1 MGESVMYKLYWA
13 PGGANMVVHAALRE
27 IGAAVEMIRVDLE
40 QGGQHDAS
48 YLRLNPHGRVPTL
61 IYDNDRVIYESAAI
75 AMFLAERHPDADL
88 APRPGHSDRG
98 PYLQW
103 MAYLTNTLQEA
114 LMHWW
119 HADTYVDGLAEQ
131 ANMKAR
137 AEHRLAS
144 MAGFLDAHLAAQG
157 PNLCGA
163 RFYICDYFLA
173 MLVRWS
179 RSMPQPLQQWPQIR
193 GLVDRSMQRP
203 AYRQMLQE
211 EGITQD
217 QA

>member
-1 MGESVMYKLYWA
+1 MYKLYWA

-27 IGAAVEMIRVDLE
+27 IGAAVEMIQVNLE
-40 QGGQHDAS
+40 QGGQRDAS

-75 AMFLAERHPDADL
+75 AMFLAERHPDANL
-88 APRPGHSDRG
+88 APSPGHPDRG

-119 HADTYVDGLAEQ
+119 HADNYVDGLAEQ
-131 ANMKAR
+131 AKIKAR
-137 AEHRLAS
+137 AERRLAG
-144 MAGFLDAHLAAQG
+144 MASFLDAHLAAKG
-157 PNLCGA
+157 PHLCGT

-179 RSMPQPLQQWPQIR
+179 RSMPQPLQHWPQIR
-193 GLVDRSMQRP
+193 ALVERSVQRP
-203 AYRQMLQE
+203 AYRQMLEE

-217 QA
+217 LT